1 MLACVVPKTASGD
14 VVRARSVML
23 VLAANALAWF
33 IFRYTYGQEADEMS
47 LQPKSATAVD
57 LIHSK

>member
-14 VVRARSVML
+14 VVRACSVPL
-23 VLAANALAWF
+23 VLAANALASF
-33 IFRYTYGQEADEMS
+33 IFRYTHGQEADEMS
-47 LQPKSATAVD
+47 LQSKSATAVE